1 MRDPYEVLGITPA
14 ATDDEVKNAYRAL
27 ARECYPDGSDPS
39 SDTGAP
45 NERMQ
50 EINDAYDE
58 IMRRRR
64 SGEESGGSPFARI
77 RTYLSQNNYAAA
89 ESELDKIPQASRSA
103 EWHFLKS
110 VCLDRRGRTGDAM
123 QELNLACEMDPSN
136 EEYARSREM
145 YRNRAGG
152 YGSAYRTDTYGAPQR
167 STADTFCNCCSNL
180 IIADCCCECMGGD
193 LCPCI

>member
-14 ATDDEVKNAYRAL
+14 ATDDEVKDAYRAL

-39 SDTGAP
+39 SDTP

-64 SGEESGGSPFARI
+64 SGEERGGSPFARI

-89 ESELDKIPQASRSA
+89 ESELDKIPQVSRSA

-152 YGSAYRTDTYGAPQR
+152 YGSAYRTDTYGTPRR